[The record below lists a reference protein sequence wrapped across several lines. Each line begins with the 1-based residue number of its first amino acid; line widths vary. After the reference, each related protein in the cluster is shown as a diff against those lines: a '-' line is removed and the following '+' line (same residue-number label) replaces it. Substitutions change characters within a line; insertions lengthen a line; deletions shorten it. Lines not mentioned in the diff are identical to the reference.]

1 MSNGLVTYLFDHSDE
16 SSGQRGRIVVDTSI
30 WLQMQLMEVSLMML
44 LSLSA
49 LVLGAGLQM
58 QPQATAAPSPMPVK
72 VTQVMAVLTVKP
84 GIARPDVMKVMP
96 EEVRET
102 VLVYLD
108 GKIDQWYAKGDGKGV
123 VFFLRCTT
131 VEEAKAIMEALPLH
145 KAGYVD
151 MEYIPVGPLAPLRLL
166 IQQAKTSGEGSD

>member
-1 MSNGLVTYLFDHSDE
+1 
-16 SSGQRGRIVVDTSI
+16 
-30 WLQMQLMEVSLMML
+30 MMMF

-58 QPQATAAPSPMPVK
+58 QPQATAAPSSPMPVK
-72 VTQVMAVLTVKP
+72 VTEVMAVLSIKP
-84 GIARPDVMKVMP
+84 EVANPELMKVMP
-96 EEVRET
+96 DEVRET
-102 VLVYLD
+102 VLAYLD
-108 GKIDQWYAKGDGKGV
+108 GKIDQWYAKGNGRGA

-131 VEEAKAIMEALPLH
+131 VDEAKAIMDALPLH

-166 IQQAKTSGEGSD
+166 TQKPRAVGDGSH

>member
-1 MSNGLVTYLFDHSDE
+1 MVADATNGRF
-16 SSGQRGRIVVDTSI
+16 
-30 WLQMQLMEVSLMML
+30 LMML